1 MSVVKNKNNTETKTK
16 TTIKNKQLKP
26 HITENV
32 GLIEQQKI
40 QKTTQTTRYREHRS
54 DWATII
60 CDDPWPIHFSAKRAS
75 QKAHITK
82 KLL

>member
-1 MSVVKNKNNTETKTK
+1 MSVVKNKNNTETETK
-16 TTIKNKQLKP
+16 TTINNKQLRP

-32 GLIEQQKI
+32 GLVEQQKI
-40 QKTTQTTRYREHRS
+40 VMIHDRS
-54 DWATII
+54 T
-60 CDDPWPIHFSAKRAS
+60 SAQKRAS